1 MVCRGS
7 ASWHCRMLGKG
18 GEGRW
23 VGVCEG
29 RGLEQG
35 HCVCAGGRGGGG
47 HKVCVCVWGGGWAGG
62 RGLKQST
69 KGPPGMGDYGVRNE
83 ATTVPFDYGAL
94 AYSSNAMLWYSWY
107 QSSGAA

>member
-1 MVCRGS
+1 MQGER
-7 ASWHCRMLGKG
+7 

-35 HCVCAGGRGGGG
+35 NDGHCVCAGGRGEGGT
-47 HKVCVCVWGGGWAGG
+47 KCVCVCGGGGWAGG
-62 RGLKQST
+62 RGLKQSI
-69 KGPPGMGDYGVRNE
+69 KGPPGMGDYGVRKQ